1 MRNVLKCKQTKNKY
15 TMKKQFF
22 TLCCICLTA
31 GATLNS
37 ADAYARGF
45 KSEAGTQN
53 TGNASA
59 SIEAADSRIAT
70 GFKNNEKENDP
81 VLMTIDGKEVTASE
95 FMYIYRKNNSET
107 ALDQKSLDEYLELFT
122 NFKLKVAEAESEG
135 IDTTQ
140 AFIKE
145 LAGYRAQATPKYMR
159 DEEAF
164 DSIVSLSYHRM
175 AHIRRAAHIAI
186 ECRQDASDSA
196 KAAARALI
204 EELRMKATG
213 TYEVKGKVQPA
224 SDFNELARTYSTDP
238 SAKETGG
245 ELGWILPFRYVYS
258 LEEAIYNTPVGQI
271 TEVFQSS
278 YGLHIAL
285 VEEEIETEEVH
296 AAHIMKMTA
305 GKDSE
310 QEESA
315 KKQIDSLYNVL
326 AAGADFAQTAAA
338 ESDDKGS
345 SVRGGDLGWFSRGM
359 MVKDFENTAFS
370 MNSGDISRPFR
381 SQYGWHIIKL
391 YGRRPLLPLDSIRSQ
406 VVRNVQRDERAQEA
420 DKAFIRKTRAEY
432 NLPADMS
439 DEDVRAYADA
449 HLEEKYEDLRHL
461 VQEYHDGILLFE
473 TSLKNVWDKAGKDTA
488 GLARFFKEHK
498 KNYTWS
504 EKRFKGWIIQAQDEA
519 TARRALTIIKTAN
532 PDSVKSYIARRVN
545 NDSTTLV
552 RVEQG
557 VWKKGQNAAVD
568 KYGFKLKNT
577 EFQPRAEW
585 PVVKAYGKLK
595 KAPEEYNDERGRVT
609 SDYQDELEKEWIKEL
624 KKKHTV
630 VVNKEVFESLKK

>member
-1 MRNVLKCKQTKNKY
+1 M
-15 TMKKQFF
+15 
-22 TLCCICLTA
+22 
-31 GATLNS
+31 
-37 ADAYARGF
+37 
-45 KSEAGTQN
+45 
-53 TGNASA
+53 
-59 SIEAADSRIAT
+59 
-70 GFKNNEKENDP
+70 
-81 VLMTIDGKEVTASE
+81 
-95 FMYIYRKNNSET
+95 
-107 ALDQKSLDEYLELFT
+107 
-122 NFKLKVAEAESEG
+122 
-135 IDTTQ
+135 
-140 AFIKE
+140 
-145 LAGYRAQATPKYMR
+145 
-159 DEEAF
+159 
-164 DSIVSLSYHRM
+164 
-175 AHIRRAAHIAI
+175 
-186 ECRQDASDSA
+186 
-196 KAAARALI
+196 
-204 EELRMKATG
+204 
-213 TYEVKGKVQPA
+213 
-224 SDFNELARTYSTDP
+224 
-238 SAKETGG
+238 
-245 ELGWILPFRYVYS
+245 
-258 LEEAIYNTPVGQI
+258 
-271 TEVFQSS
+271 
-278 YGLHIAL
+278 
-285 VEEEIETEEVH
+285 
-296 AAHIMKMTA
+296 
-305 GKDSE
+305 
-310 QEESA
+310 
-315 KKQIDSLYNVL
+315 
-326 AAGADFAQTAAA
+326 
-338 ESDDKGS
+338 
-345 SVRGGDLGWFSRGM
+345 
-359 MVKDFENTAFS
+359 KDFENTAFS

-498 KNYTWS
+498 KNYKWS